1 MTGRWPAGARVGL
14 LDAVVAASLTAVSQ
28 AELVSN
34 GVWSPVA
41 ALFSLVMTGTLAL
54 RRTFPWAVLLVP
66 LAWGGQALV
75 LEPAPSTLGNG
86 LALMVAVYAAGEALG
101 PVRSLPVLALTG
113 VASVVFETDQKNV
126 DAAAGD
132 MVMAVAAWI
141 IGLVIAERRRRT
153 TRRLTAADEDLRAA
167 ELRTATALAEERQRM
182 ARELHDV
189 VSHGVTVVVM
199 QARGARAM
207 LDIDREQ
214 SRIALDAI
222 ERAGQDALAD
232 MRRLVTLLRDPA
244 PGIQPQPGLD
254 DLDRLVTAARLD
266 VPVDV
271 TVTGEPVELPSGL
284 GLTAYRLVQE
294 GLTNALRHAPGAAID
309 LRVDWAPDH
318 LTITIENAA
327 GGEAEST
334 AAPGSGFG
342 LLGLRERVELYGGTL
357 DYGLTDDVWG
367 VRARLPVATVAPTPE
382 TTELR

>member
-1 MTGRWPAGARVGL
+1 
-14 LDAVVAASLTAVSQ
+14 
-28 AELVSN
+28 
-34 GVWSPVA
+34 
-41 ALFSLVMTGTLAL
+41 
-54 RRTFPWAVLLVP
+54 
-66 LAWGGQALV
+66 
-75 LEPAPSTLGNG
+75 
-86 LALMVAVYAAGEALG
+86 
-101 PVRSLPVLALTG
+101 
-113 VASVVFETDQKNV
+113 
-126 DAAAGD
+126 
-132 MVMAVAAWI
+132 
-141 IGLVIAERRRRT
+141 
-153 TRRLTAADEDLRAA
+153 
-167 ELRTATALAEERQRM
+167 M

-207 LDIDREQ
+207 LDIDPEQ